1 VSTNPWGEI
10 ADEREHGITGK
21 GWLLVDL
28 SSGVVTRQ
36 AVPLA
41 RRTID
46 LPPIDAAGKAA
57 AELDGLLAEQL
68 ATIPEGY
75 SAQIVRQVVRNVPR
89 HLGRELNH
97 AAIRAYKTEALHYQL
112 DLRRPHTNREAGAG
126 APGRRQTLP
135 EIVADY
141 LSRRL
146 IPGDIDR
153 ETFVRTGTEVMA
165 RVEREWAEG

>member
-1 VSTNPWGEI
+1 
-10 ADEREHGITGK
+10 
-21 GWLLVDL
+21 
-28 SSGVVTRQ
+28 
-36 AVPLA
+36 
-41 RRTID
+41 
-46 LPPIDAAGKAA
+46 
-57 AELDGLLAEQL
+57 
-68 ATIPEGY
+68 
-75 SAQIVRQVVRNVPR
+75 
-89 HLGRELNH
+89 LNH

-112 DLRRPHTNREAGAG
+112 DLRRPQTTREAGAG